1 MLQIR
6 ERTPISPF
14 SNVSTFG
21 LAFEYLKECGGAS
34 IGGQMGAPICCRTKV
49 LIYSKL
55 WLDFGNY
62 N

>member
-1 MLQIR
+1 MLQTKKC
-6 ERTPISPF
+6 TPTFLF
-14 SNVSTFG
+14 SDVSTFG
-21 LAFEYLKECGGAS
+21 LAFESFKDCGGAS
-34 IGGQMGAPICCRTKV
+34 IGGQMGAPICCRTKI